1 MPQLMGVEGIGA
13 DLWRQVQMIPSI
25 LHRISSI
32 LAAKNLLVRLGCSPL
47 PHSDLHLPQVFQT
60 RQTFENLIEPDRD
73 DGWPN
78 PWHILEA
85 VTLAKAEDVMNMECL
100 EVLGDGFLKF
110 STSVFLYYKSMEN
123 REDFY
128 RKDEGE
134 LSMERSRIVS
144 NRHLFDLAIKLGLE
158 QIVVE
163 RKLEPSVSW
172 QPPGFSRQALE
183 NILIDL
189 DTRFPSLVDVANSNN
204 LGGGSLL
211 NWLRPEDLELL
222 ESSEE
227 EDQAEK
233 NEILLSRAV
242 ERLNKKEASELILR
256 SHKLISDKSLAD
268 CMEALIG
275 AFLVHSGPKMT
286 HRWSIGPLQSLNSV
300 LQGDGCAWHPV
311 VTKRLS

>member
-1 MPQLMGVEGIGA
+1 MPQLMGVEGVGA
-13 DLWRQVQMIPSI
+13 GLWRQVQMIPSI

-32 LAAKNLLVRLGCSPL
+32 LAAKNLMVRLGCSPL

-144 NRHLFDLAIKLGLE
+144 NRNLFDLAIKLGLE

-189 DTRFPSLVDVANSNN
+189 DTRFPSLVDVVNSCN
-204 LGGGSLL
+204 
-211 NWLRPEDLELL
+211 LELSCAIIIVICL
-222 ESSEE
+222 ELKCFFNKPLVKHSSY
-227 EDQAEK
+227 
-233 NEILLSRAV
+233 
-242 ERLNKKEASELILR
+242 
-256 SHKLISDKSLAD
+256 
-268 CMEALIG
+268 M
-275 AFLVHSGPKMT
+275 
-286 HRWSIGPLQSLNSV
+286 
-300 LQGDGCAWHPV
+300 
-311 VTKRLS
+311 